1 MAQLASLDLGALERD
16 TIVITLDGI
25 AYQIPITWTASDHE
39 LIASANGDGLKATM
53 LLLGKYLGEDVAEE
67 LDDVKLEQIT
77 STLFECRKQ
86 IGAPDLGE
94 A

>member
-16 TIVITLDGI
+16 TIGITLDGV

-39 LIASANGDGLKATM
+39 LIASANGDGLKGTI
-53 LLLGKYLGEDVAEE
+53 LLLGKYLGKDVAEG
-67 LDDVKLEQIT
+67 LDDVKLKQIT
-77 STLFECRKQ
+77 DTLSECRKQ